1 MKFFKRV
8 HNELGY
14 SLLIVVFAIA
24 LITILGTSMLVMS
37 ANVMKTT
44 VNERDDQ
51 SVYYIAEAGLTETR
65 AEINALATKAFN
77 DVDAEY
83 QAIEDPREKEEFLL
97 EKSFEDRFL
106 ETAKNY
112 IDDYLPNNT
121 PIIKEYEKQ
130 FDKNTKAEVTVTST
144 GGYNY
149 TISSI
154 GIIDN
159 KTRTVSQAMTISFGH
174 IISTEEITI
183 GDSSPPANPIFK
195 ACSNGVFN
203 SASTSGSVKIEG
215 DVILKK
221 DSTLNLGG
229 DNYGIEG
236 NVYSFGNLSITNSAP
251 IKGNIFSKLGITI
264 SNAPIITGQ
273 LYASGPITITGSPNV
288 TGDIVSESDISV
300 TNWGTKAK
308 KLIATGKITRPD
320 PNLSVVQYVP
330 INQLPKPIGGVKE
343 LNDISQLYKETDCT
357 NIASDEFK
365 PKMPEVIFKPTTTN
379 LPSDT
384 ELIEFSDVNK
394 EMHVNEFNY
403 SKYSSV
409 NIKLPESNENAIYSL
424 YLNKLNM
431 NNRDINISGN
441 GKLKIYVKDTL
452 SLGKIVQNNNS
463 KGKKRNNFETTVYYL
478 NDNQRALELSNW
490 GNCKIEAN
498 LYVKNANLT
507 NNGCSVNGNI
517 VVLGNN
523 KVTLAGNNTTNGQI
537 FYLPDSDLNA
547 SGSVN
552 ITGYVIG
559 KNLTGSGNIKISKPS
574 PSDSSNYID
583 TEIFDKPTSPTTFVV
598 TKYESTT
605 LLLTEEQK
613 EK

>member
-1 MKFFKRV
+1 MKFLKKAT
-8 HNELGY
+8 NESGY
-14 SLLIVVFAIA
+14 SLLSVIFTIA
-24 LITILGTSMLVMS
+24 LITVLGTSMLIMS

-51 SVYYIAEAGLTETR
+51 SIYYIAEAGLVETR

-83 QAIEDPREKEEFLL
+83 QAIEDPEEKEEFLL
-97 EKSFEDRFL
+97 IKSFEDRFL
-106 ETAKNY
+106 ETARNY
-112 IDDYLPNNT
+112 IDDYIPNNT
-121 PIIKEYEKQ
+121 PFIKEYEKQ

-144 GGYNY
+144 GGYTY
-149 TISSI
+149 TISSV

-159 KTRTVSQAMTISFGH
+159 KSRTVSQIMTIAFGH
-174 IISTEEITI
+174 TISTEEITI
-183 GDSSPPANPIFK
+183 GDSNPPKNPIFK
-195 ACSNGVFN
+195 GCSNGVFN

-215 DVILKK
+215 DVILKE

-288 TGDIVSESDISV
+288 TGDIVSESDISI
-300 TNWGTKAK
+300 TRWGTKAK
-308 KLIATGKITRPD
+308 KLIAIGKITRPD
-320 PNLSVVQYVP
+320 PNLIVEQYTP
-330 INQLPKPIGGVKE
+330 IKQLPQPIGGIKE
-343 LNDISQLYKETDCT
+343 LNDISKLYKDIDCT
-357 NIASDEFK
+357 NLASVEFK
-365 PKMPEVIFKPTTTN
+365 PKMPEVTFKPTTTN

-384 ELIEFSDVNK
+384 EIIEFSDIKK
-394 EMHVNEFNY
+394 EININEFNY
-403 SKYSSV
+403 SKYNSV
-409 NIKLPESNENAIYSL
+409 NIKLPDSDENAVYSL
-424 YLNKLNM
+424 YINKLNM

-478 NDNQRALELSNW
+478 NDNKRALELSNW

-517 VVLGNN
+517 VVLGKN
-523 KVTLAGNNTTNGQI
+523 KVTLEGNNTTNGQI
-537 FYLPDSDLNA
+537 LYLPDSDLNA

-559 KNLTGSGNIKISKPS
+559 KNLIGSGNIKISTPS
-574 PSDSSNYID
+574 SSDGSGFID
-583 TEIFDKPTSPTTFVV
+583 TDIFDKPSTPTTFVV